1 MDRFTFFRSF
11 HESLQ
16 DCTPEIRLEI
26 YDAICAF
33 CFDGKESEF
42 IEKMSKPIWTLIRP
56 VLQNSIK
63 QSENGKKG
71 GAKLG
76 NSNACKPDRGKK
88 KNKPKTSQKQAID
101 NPETSQNDPTSSM
114 DNGIRIMDNGKE
126 STGVDICGDISPQM
140 QDQPQDEKYINF
152 GKWIAENAPFCAN
165 PRNMKQLTEKEF
177 HKLKEKY
184 TSEQIMETLLNLE
197 NRKDKRK
204 QYTNLY
210 RTLINWLKQDY
221 GEPKR

>member
-26 YDAICAF
+26 FDAICAF
-33 CFDGKESEF
+33 CFDGKEPEF
-42 IEKMSKPIWTLIRP
+42 KEKMSKPIWTLIRP
-56 VLQNSIK
+56 ILQNSVK

-71 GAKLG
+71 GAKVG
-76 NSNACKPDRGKK
+76 NSNACKSNDGKK
-88 KNKPKTSQKQAID
+88 KNKPKTNQKQAKN
-101 NPETSQNDPTSSM
+101 NPETTQNDPASSM
-114 DNGIRIMDNGKE
+114 DNGIRIMDNGIE
-126 STGVDICGDISPQM
+126 STGVDICGEISPQT
-140 QDQPQDEKYINF
+140 QEQPQDEKFINF
-152 GKWIAENAPFCAN
+152 GKWIAENAPYCAN
-165 PRNMKQLTEKEF
+165 PKNMKQLTEKEF

-210 RTLINWLKQDY
+210 RTLINWLKNDY
-221 GEPKR
+221 GEPK